1 MPVLLMVT
9 SFSSPAIIRSSF
21 VSSSL
26 VVAKLKAMGPEVE
39 VLQEQ
44 LLKALLFQVLH
55 SMNLAPQFK
64 QQPQ

>member
-1 MPVLLMVT
+1 VPVLLMVT
-9 SFSSPAIIRSSF
+9 SFASPAIIRSSF

-26 VVAKLKAMGPEVE
+26 VVAMGPEVE

>member
-9 SFSSPAIIRSSF
+9 SFASPAFIRSSF

-39 VLQEQ
+39 VLQE
-44 LLKALLFQVLH
+44 
-55 SMNLAPQFK
+55 
-64 QQPQ
+64 